1 MLRQPSLKRHILALA
16 LSAITLVW
24 LAAAAF
30 TYVDAQ
36 RELNEILDAHLAQAS
51 TLLVA
56 QATHELEEID
66 TEHGP
71 LPHKYSL
78 QVAFQVWEDGSQLRL
93 RSANA
98 PAEPLTSQE
107 SGFSD
112 VAVDGQHWRV
122 FSTWDNAHSM
132 LIHVAEKTEVR
143 DELARGIAANLLRP
157 LWIALPLLAMLLWIA
172 VRGGLRPLT
181 RLTREVEQRAPDN
194 LAPLDAT
201 ATPSEVTPLIER
213 LNQLFTRI
221 GITLEN
227 ERRFTADAAHELRT
241 PVAAIKA
248 QAQVARG
255 AAASDDERNHA
266 LESAIAGCDRATHLI
281 EQLLTLARLESV
293 TAEALESCDLHKL
306 AASVLAEIAPTAL
319 DKGVQLELAEGEEAT
334 ANGLPAL
341 LKVML
346 RNLID
351 NAVRHTPMGTTVRVE
366 VSTLHGRPCISV
378 CDDGP
383 GLSAEELEKISQRFY
398 RPLGTIASGS
408 GLGLS
413 IVRRIAELH
422 HAQLNFSSGETK
434 SGLKVTIS
442 FPHA

>member
-1 MLRQPSLKRHILALA
+1 MLRQPSLKRHILALT

-30 TYVDAQ
+30 TYVDAR

-56 QATHELEEID
+56 QASHELEEID

-78 QVAFQVWEDGSQLRL
+78 QVAFQVWQDGSQLRL

-98 PAEPLTSQE
+98 PAEPLTLQE

-248 QAQVARG
+248 QAQVSRG
-255 AAASDDERNHA
+255 AASDDERNHA

-366 VSTLHGRPCISV
+366 VSTLQGRPCISV

-413 IVRRIAELH
+413 IVRRITELH
-422 HAQLNFSSGETK
+422 HAQLTFSSGETK

>member
-1 MLRQPSLKRHILALA
+1 MLRRPSLKRHILVLA
-16 LSAITLVW
+16 LSAITLAW

-30 TYVDAQ
+30 TYFDAR
-36 RELNEILDAHLAQAS
+36 RELNEMLDAHLAQAS

-56 QATHELEEID
+56 QASHELEEID

-78 QVAFQVWEDGSQLRL
+78 QVAFQVWQGGSELRL

-98 PAEPLTSQE
+98 PAEPFTTQE

-112 VAVDGQHWRV
+112 VAVEGQHWRV
-122 FSTWDNAHSM
+122 YSTWDNTHNM

-157 LWIALPLLAMLLWIA
+157 LWVALPLLGILLWIA
-172 VRGGLRPLT
+172 VGSGLRPLT

-201 ATPSEVTPLIER
+201 ATPAEVTPLIER

-255 AAASDDERNHA
+255 AASDDERNHA
-266 LESAIAGCDRATHLI
+266 LQNAIAGCDRATHLI

-293 TAEALESCDLHKL
+293 KTEALEPCALHEL
-306 AASVLAEIAPTAL
+306 AANVMAEIAPTAL
-319 DKGVQLELAEGEEAT
+319 DNWVQLELIAGDEAVT
-334 ANGLPAL
+334 NGLPAL

-351 NAVRHTPMGTTVRVE
+351 NAVRHTSSGTTVSVE
-366 VSTLHGRPCISV
+366 VSTLQDRPCISV

-383 GLSAEELEKISQRFY
+383 GLSDEELEKISQRFY
-398 RPLGTIASGS
+398 RPLGTTASGS

-422 HAQLNFSSGETK
+422 DAQLSFSSGETK

>member
-30 TYVDAQ
+30 TYVDAR

-107 SGFSD
+107 SGYSN
-112 VAVDGQHWRV
+112 VAIDGQHWRV

-157 LWIALPLLAMLLWIA
+157 LWIALPLLGMLLWIA

-194 LAPLDAT
+194 LAPLDTT
-201 ATPSEVTPLIER
+201 AMPSEVTPLIER

-255 AAASDDERNHA
+255 AASDDERNHA

-281 EQLLTLARLESV
+281 GQLLTLARLESV
-293 TAEALESCDLHKL
+293 TADALEPCDPHKL
-306 AASVLAEIAPTAL
+306 AASVLAEIAPA
-319 DKGVQLELAEGEEAT
+319 A
-334 ANGLPAL
+334 
-341 LKVML
+341 
-346 RNLID
+346 
-351 NAVRHTPMGTTVRVE
+351 
-366 VSTLHGRPCISV
+366 
-378 CDDGP
+378 
-383 GLSAEELEKISQRFY
+383 
-398 RPLGTIASGS
+398 
-408 GLGLS
+408 
-413 IVRRIAELH
+413 
-422 HAQLNFSSGETK
+422 
-434 SGLKVTIS
+434 
-442 FPHA
+442 